1 MDVNPS
7 VFLKRYDTT
16 LMKDLHFKQLVP
28 EISKSQPVRN
38 LTPASSQASSKE
50 STAFIIGLILRG
62 EVILSATI
70 TCIGLLL
77 LALTPGGVTEHR
89 LVTFPHTLNDVWAG
103 LLGLH
108 PQAVIA
114 LGLLLLIAIPVIT
127 VTTAAIAFALERD
140 RRFTVIALTVLAI
153 LITSFLLGKGGA

>member
-1 MDVNPS
+1 M
-7 VFLKRYDTT
+7 
-16 LMKDLHFKQLVP
+16 
-28 EISKSQPVRN
+28 
-38 LTPASSQASSKE
+38 
-50 STAFIIGLILRG
+50 
-62 EVILSATI
+62 SAVI
-70 TCIGLLL
+70 TCIGLFL
-77 LALTPGGVTEHR
+77 LALKPGGLTEHR
-89 LVTFPHTLNDVWAG
+89 FETFPHTLNDVWIG
-103 LLGLH
+103 LAGLH